1 MIDIENKIVDTLDN
15 ALTGVY
21 VTTSYRIVEKEFP
34 ALQVHYTYT
43 GDLTKTFD
51 NNLNPHHAKIMVQT
65 DAYSLDRDEAKAMN
79 ALVVDTMHGMKF
91 TCTESRE
98 LSGFYSDLF
107 RITSRFTA
115 IVGEGVTT
123 SETTTVDGQ
132 QVTTTT
138 TTHQMYRR

>member
-1 MIDIENKIVDTLDN
+1 MIDIESKIVDTLDN

-51 NNLNPHHAKIMVQT
+51 NQLSPHHARITVQT

-79 ALVVDTMHGMKF
+79 AIVVNTMHDMKF
-91 TCTESRE
+91 TCTESKE

-115 IVGEGVTT
+115 IVGEGVVTT
-123 SETTTVDGQ
+123 STETVNGK

-138 TTHQMYRR
+138 TTHQIYRR